1 MAKNQNKTKEP
12 DSIDATNLDAGT
24 NPDTVTNPDAETSPD
39 AETNP
44 DAGTNPDTVTNPD
57 AETNPD
63 TGTKPEDAKNVS
75 DCKQNNAGTANCI
88 DVRTLGGSDNSH
100 WRCGI
105 QFTQEWKRLKRK
117 DVKTKHDWMRIVTDS
132 LLDIRIVND
141 GGGNDL

>member
-12 DSIDATNLDAGT
+12 DSINA
-24 NPDTVTNPDAETSPD
+24 
-39 AETNP
+39 TNP
-44 DAGTNPDTVTNPD
+44 DAGTNPDT
-57 AETNPD
+57 
-63 TGTKPEDAKNVS
+63 GIKPEDTKNVS

-105 QFTQEWKRLKRK
+105 QFTQEWKRLNRK
-117 DVKTKHDWMRIVTDS
+117 DVKTQHDWMRIVTDS